1 MLASAGLPASSYVLG
16 LVGALVVVTIVGWGA
31 WRLRG
36 RILPDWSGAPARL
49 AEVILALAALTTAAQ
64 FVGALHAFRRGPV
77 FAATVVTGIAM
88 GLVARPRPRTEKNPT
103 RLPSPGLRG
112 EAVAAVLGV
121 AFVATQWTTHV
132 AFAFSHGM
140 TQPDTAIYHGPVMA
154 RFLQQGRFDSLDGIA
169 GVGQRYFH
177 YNSELIH
184 ALATMPF
191 GRDVA
196 SPLLNLG
203 WAALALLAAWC
214 VGRVGGVQ
222 HLSLLGAAALLSLP
236 AFAANQPGQAS
247 NDIVCA
253 ALFLAAVALLLEGEL
268 APMPT
273 TVAGIAAGLALS
285 TKLVI
290 AVPLVVLSVG
300 VAVIAFRRRQLMAA
314 AGWFVALAL
323 FGTFWLV
330 RNWALADNPLPFMKI
345 HLGPISMPARVGQT
359 ESVAKY
365 ITDGTVWREHF
376 LPGLSFA
383 FGAAWPVVVAL
394 PLAGA
399 AWIAIRGHRSL
410 ARLAGLAAVLGAIGY
425 VVAPYGAGGRGF
437 AFPFTLRYPMPA
449 LLIGVTI
456 LPFAFA
462 RGRDGWRR
470 AFGLTMAGLIVV
482 SATAAHKERVP
493 AWPLPQLLPGLLA
506 GLAVVAA
513 AVWLARSPR
522 RPHLALAGAVLVA
535 LGGVGGWV
543 LQGYYLDH
551 RYKNAGM
558 PTAAIDTRFRD
569 VRHASVAVFGTNEM
583 YPLFGLDLSN
593 RVTKQDD
600 ERPPRGVDLCRA
612 WRQILSDHHY
622 RYIVL
627 SPAIFGL
634 NFLPPAEWFATDPAV
649 TEVVHDGVN
658 IAFRVDGRLSPD
670 GCPSPTS
677 G

>member
-1 MLASAGLPASSYVLG
+1 
-16 LVGALVVVTIVGWGA
+16 
-31 WRLRG
+31 
-36 RILPDWSGAPARL
+36 
-49 AEVILALAALTTAAQ
+49 
-64 FVGALHAFRRGPV
+64 
-77 FAATVVTGIAM
+77 
-88 GLVARPRPRTEKNPT
+88 
-103 RLPSPGLRG
+103 
-112 EAVAAVLGV
+112 
-121 AFVATQWTTHV
+121 
-132 AFAFSHGM
+132 M

-184 ALATMPF
+184 ALAAMPF

-196 SPLLNLG
+196 SPLINLG

-214 VGRVGGVQ
+214 IGKVGGVQ
-222 HLSLLGAAALLSLP
+222 YLSLLGAAALLSLP
-236 AFAANQPGQAS
+236 ALAANQPGQAS

-253 ALFLAAVALLLEGEL
+253 ALFLAAVALLLQGEL

-290 AVPLVVLSVG
+290 VVPLVVLSVG
-300 VAVIAFRRRQLMAA
+300 VTVVAFRRRQLMAA
-314 AGWFVALAL
+314 AGWFGALAL

-365 ITDGTVWREHF
+365 ITDATVWREQF
-376 LPGLSFA
+376 LPGLRFA
-383 FGAAWPVVVAL
+383 FTVAWPFVIAL

-399 AWIAIRGHRSL
+399 AWVAVRGHRSM
-410 ARLAGLAAVLGAIGY
+410 ARVAGLAVILGAIGY

-449 LLIGVTI
+449 LLIGITL

-470 AFGLTMAGLIVV
+470 ALGLTMVGLIVV

-506 GLAVVAA
+506 GLAVVVA
-513 AVWLARSPR
+513 AVWLTRSPR
-522 RPHLALAGAVLVA
+522 RPRLALVGTVLVA

-551 RYKNAGM
+551 RYKDADM
-558 PTAAIDTRFRD
+558 PTAAIDTYFRD
-569 VRHASVAVFGTNEM
+569 VSDSSVAVFGTNEM
-583 YPLFGLDLSN
+583 YPIFGLDLSN

-600 ERPPRGVDLCRA
+600 ARPPRGVDLCRA
-612 WRQILSDHHY
+612 WKQILSDHHY

-634 NFLPPAEWFATDPAV
+634 NFLPPAEWFASDPAA
-649 TEVVHDGVN
+649 TEVVHDGKN
-658 IAFRVDGRLSPD
+658 IAFRVDGPLSPAA
-670 GCPSPTS
+670 CPSPT
-677 G
+677 GG